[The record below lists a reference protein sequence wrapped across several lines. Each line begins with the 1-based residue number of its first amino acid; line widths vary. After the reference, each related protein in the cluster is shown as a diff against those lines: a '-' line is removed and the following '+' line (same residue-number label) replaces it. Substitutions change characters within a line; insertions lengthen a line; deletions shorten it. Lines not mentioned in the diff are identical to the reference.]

1 VVAPA
6 RRIRGRRP
14 EGCGMTPNGLA
25 GQAVLVIGGSSGIG
39 LEIARQAIA
48 QDADV
53 IIVARDATRL
63 AVARERLGGDV
74 RTAVVDAHEEAQV
87 ATAFSDLGA
96 LDHVVSMVGDSM
108 SGGFLTTAPETMRH
122 VLHSKFWSN
131 WIIGRHAAG
140 AIRAGGSLTFT
151 SGTGGRPHEVSA
163 TAVANLGI
171 CALVEGLAY
180 ELAPRVRVNAVAP
193 TFMAGATSFWKDI
206 AAEGLAQMQAEFAE
220 TVPLKRTATPEQ
232 VASAYI
238 HLMGNDFITGHL
250 LPVDGG
256 VMLAR

>member
-1 VVAPA
+1 
-6 RRIRGRRP
+6 
-14 EGCGMTPNGLA
+14 MTRNGIA

-39 LEIARQAIA
+39 HEIARQAIA
-48 QDADV
+48 RGAHV
-53 IIVARDATRL
+53 IIAARNPSKL
-63 AVARERLGGDV
+63 AVAGERLGGEV
-74 RTAVVDAHEEAQV
+74 RTVVVDAHEEAQV
-87 ATAFSDLGA
+87 VSAFSDLGA

-108 SGGFLTTAPETMRH
+108 SGGFLTTDLETMRH

-140 AIRAGGSLTFT
+140 TIRAGGSMTFT
-151 SGTGGRPHEVSA
+151 SGTGGSPHEVSA
-163 TAVANLGI
+163 SYVANLGI
-171 CALVEGLAY
+171 CALVQGLAY

-193 TFMAGATSFWKDI
+193 TFMGGATSFWKDI
-206 AAEGLAQMQAEFAE
+206 PTDGLERAQAEFAE

-238 HLMGNDFITGHL
+238 HLMSNDFITGQV

-256 VMLAR
+256 VMLGR

>member
-1 VVAPA
+1 
-6 RRIRGRRP
+6 
-14 EGCGMTPNGLA
+14 MTGNALA

-39 LEIARQAIA
+39 HEVAGQAISLGA
-48 QDADV
+48 QV
-53 IIVARDATRL
+53 IIAARNPSRL
-63 AVARERLGGDV
+63 ALAAERLHGAV
-74 RTAVVDAHEEAQV
+74 RTVVVDAHEEAQV
-87 ATAFSDLGA
+87 ARTFSDIGA

-108 SGGFLTTAPETMRH
+108 SGGFLTTDLETMRH

-140 AIRAGGSLTFT
+140 AIRAGGSMTFT
-151 SGTGGRPHEVSA
+151 SGTGGSPHEISA
-163 TAVANLGI
+163 SYVANLGI
-171 CALVEGLAY
+171 CALVQGLAY

-193 TFMAGATSFWKDI
+193 TFMGGATSFWKDI
-206 AAEGLAQMQAEFAE
+206 PADGLEQAQAEFAE

-238 HLMGNDFITGHL
+238 HLIGNDFITGQV

-256 VMLAR
+256 VMLGR